1 MPQGPSLLKG
11 GRIVNNLPAEPAKD
25 EPPVTHTLPAFSAQD
40 ALVAIMVTVSVSD
53 ETIRT
58 AELVAIE
65 RQVNH
70 MPIFAGYD
78 IDRVREVAETVYRL
92 MEEDDGLD
100 TLFAMAREALPERLW
115 ETAYALACD
124 VAAADGTLGQ
134 AELRFLEEIRHELTI
149 DRLAAAAIERG
160 ARARHLTL

>member
-1 MPQGPSLLKG
+1 
-11 GRIVNNLPAEPAKD
+11 
-25 EPPVTHTLPAFSAQD
+25 VTHTLPAFSALE

-58 AELVAIE
+58 SELVAIE

-70 MPIFAGYD
+70 LPIFANYD
-78 IDRVREVAETVYRL
+78 IDNAREVAQTVYRL

-100 TLFAMAREALPERLW
+100 TLFAMIRDALPDRLW

-124 VAAADGTLGQ
+124 VAAADGTIRQ
-134 AELRFLEEIRHELTI
+134 AELRLLEEIRHELKI
-149 DRLAAAAIERG
+149 DRLHAAAIEWG